1 MLRLFV
7 FLFFIAIVSSCHE
20 KAESPYKELSLDTFS
35 DLKVDEYSLNADKI
49 RNHILQ
55 LAFNDGVA
63 LPMDGRVIKYYQE
76 NNPLIW
82 VHRFGVYG
90 RADTLLNILNGIDYY
105 GLKKKSFRLSEIKKD
120 INSIRELKFS
130 YPDTDINLV
139 MARLEYNLTKAYFRY
154 SAGQYFGFVNP
165 DYLYNNLEKIPEDSG
180 TTKYRQLCD
189 LNVLK
194 PDSKF
199 YSRAVKQAFCDSVS
213 EFLASVAP
221 HGELLDAMLS
231 RLNKGN
237 ITKSQRLKILCNI
250 ERCRWRM
257 RGISH
262 TDAYKKYVVVNIPS
276 FALRT
281 VDNGIVQTM
290 SVCCGQVK
298 YKTPLLA
305 SWIKRMDVN
314 PQWIVPKSISKG
326 FLHNYSYMHRMG
338 MFVMDK
344 KKGKLPPE
352 QVSYDKIMSNE
363 QYIVQAGG
371 KKNALGRII
380 FRFDNNFSVFLHDT
394 SSPWLFKRSQRAL
407 SHGCIRVEKPFE
419 LAMFLLGEKADDMED
434 KLKYSMSVDF
444 VSDVDSLKKLN
455 IDRKRLVSTLKVA
468 PQIPL
473 YITYYTIYYG
483 SDGTLVDYNDVYGYD
498 DVLINKLSPFVE

>member
-1 MLRLFV
+1 MLKLLF
-7 FLFFIAIVSSCHE
+7 FLFFIVIVSSCHE
-20 KAESPYKELSLDTFS
+20 KTENINKDLSLEAYS
-35 DLKVDEYSLNADKI
+35 DLKVAKYSLDVDKI
-49 RNHILQ
+49 RSQILR

-63 LPMDGRVIKYYQE
+63 LPMDGRVIKYYKD

-82 VHRFGVYG
+82 VNRSGVYE
-90 RADTLLNILNGIDYY
+90 RADTFLCILKGIDYY
-105 GLKKKSFRLSEIKKD
+105 GLRKKAFRVSEIEND
-120 INSIRELKFS
+120 INRIRDLKFS
-130 YPDTDINLV
+130 YPDTDINDV

-165 DYLYNNLEKIPEDSG
+165 DYLYNNLEKYEVDS
-180 TTKYRQLCD
+180 TAMKYKQLCD

-199 YSRAVKQAFCDSVS
+199 YSKAVKAAFCDSVS
-213 EFLASVAP
+213 EFLDDVVP
-221 HGELLDAMLS
+221 HGVLLDAMLQLLHKS
-231 RLNKGN
+231 SSS
-237 ITKSQRLKILCNI
+237 SQRLKILCNI

-262 TDAYKKYVVVNIPS
+262 ADAYRKYVIVNIPS
-276 FALRT
+276 FNLRA
-281 VDNGIVQTM
+281 VDNGNVQTM
-290 SVCCGQVK
+290 NICCGEVK

-314 PQWIVPKSISKG
+314 PQWIVPKSISKS
-326 FLHNYSYMHRMG
+326 FLYNFSYMHRMG
-338 MFVMDK
+338 MYVLDK
-344 KKGKLPPE
+344 EKGKLPLE

-363 QYIVQAGG
+363 QHIVQSGG
-371 KKNALGRII
+371 RKNALGRII

-407 SHGCIRVEKPFE
+407 SHGCVRVEKPFD
-419 LAMFLLGEKADDMED
+419 LALFLLGERAEDMED

-444 VSDVDSLKKLN
+444 INDVDSMKKRN
-455 IDRKRLVSTLKVA
+455 IDRKRLISTLRVT

-473 YITYYTIYYG
+473 YITYYTIYYNA
-483 SDGTLVDYNDVYGYD
+483 DGKLAEYDDVYGYD
-498 DVLINKLSPFVE
+498 DVLIEKLSPFFE